1 MASAPAARRVDRPLR
16 LLGGLV
22 LAVCGLAAT
31 LSASASGTDAE
42 RARFRQAYALAQQG
56 GDAWRAQATGLEGY
70 VLFPYLE
77 AASLEHDLRTLDRA
91 PVDAYLARYPGLI
104 PAADLRKDFLGEL
117 ARRKDWT
124 SFTAM
129 YQPGLGDALT
139 CFALQA
145 KLSRG
150 EPLVFE
156 RDLADLWKKASLP
169 NACDPVLSAAHDQG
183 LLTPDRVWTRIQVAA
198 DSGKGGTVAALAPW
212 LAADDAVAAQRIA
225 QALNDP
231 GTALRDAANWPDTPR
246 HRQAVT
252 LALQRMARKQSTAA
266 DTAWN
271 ALSSHFTLSEQQ
283 RGAIENALA
292 LFHATDFDESALDRL
307 AALPPGAQTDATREW
322 RVRVA
327 LARQDWTAALSALDA
342 LGESQKDDGEWRYFR
357 ALVLTKL
364 GRQAEAKALY
374 QSVSQEPTY
383 FGFLAADRIDTSYAI
398 CPSTM
403 ATDEHREAALLAEP
417 GLDRAFELYAVGL
430 QKLARRE
437 WTAALAGRDADTQ
450 RLAADLAF
458 RKGWYDRAVFGLS
471 SGDALR
477 LYEQRFPL
485 ARQDGVVEQAS
496 QAGIEAPWAYAIIRA
511 ESAWMT
517 DARSGADAR
526 GLMQLLPGTASLV
539 AKRNGLSWAGGDSLY
554 DPSTNIVLGT
564 RYLAQMAQRY
574 SGAPWLASAAYN
586 AGPNKVDQWLT
597 ARGTLDPDLFVV
609 SIPYKET
616 REYVARVMAFAVIYD
631 WRLNGNALA
640 MSSRM
645 TRIGSPYA
653 LPSPGAVR
661 KQVACPAPAAAVAR
675 TARDTAPAT
684 PAAMQPAPAAASSA
698 PASPDAQP

>member
-1 MASAPAARRVDRPLR
+1 MASAPAARRVDRSLR

-22 LAVCGLAAT
+22 LAVSGLVVS

-42 RARFRQAYALAQQG
+42 RARFRQAYAVAQQG

-77 AASLEHDLRTLDRA
+77 ATSLEHDLRTLDRA
-91 PVDAYLARYPGLI
+91 PVDAYLARYPGMI
-104 PAADLRKDFLGEL
+104 PAADLRRDFLGEL
-117 ARRKDWT
+117 ARRKDWAT
-124 SFTAM
+124 FSAM

-139 CFALQA
+139 CFSLQA

-150 EPLVFE
+150 EPLVFD
-156 RDLADLWKKASLP
+156 RDIADLWKKASLP

-183 LLTPDRVWTRIQVAA
+183 LLTPERVWARIQVAA
-198 DSGKGGTVAALAPW
+198 DAGKGGTIAALAPW
-212 LAADDAVAAQRIA
+212 LPADDAIAAQRMA

-231 GTALRDAANWPDTPR
+231 TTALRDAANWPDTPR

-252 LALQRMARKQSTAA
+252 LALQRMARKQSTVA
-266 DTAWN
+266 DGAWSS
-271 ALSSHFTLSEQQ
+271 LSSHFTLSEQQ

-292 LFHATDFDESALDRL
+292 LFHATDFDESALERL

-327 LARQDWTAALSALDA
+327 LARQDWTAALAALDA
-342 LGESQKDDGEWRYFR
+342 LGEAQKDDGEWRYFR
-357 ALVLTKL
+357 ALVLGRL
-364 GRQAEAKALY
+364 GRQGEAKALY
-374 QSVSQEPTY
+374 QSVSQEATY
-383 FGFLAADRIDTSYAI
+383 FGFLAADRIDTAYAI

-403 ATDEHREAALLAEP
+403 ATDERREAALLAEP
-417 GLDRAFELYAVGL
+417 GVDRAFELYAVGL

-526 GLMQLLPGTASLV
+526 GLMQLLPGTAALV
-539 AKRNGLSWAGGDSLY
+539 AKRNGLSWSGGDSLY

-564 RYLAQMAQRY
+564 RYLAQMAARY
-574 SGAPWLASAAYN
+574 NGAPWLASAAYN

-631 WRLNGNALA
+631 WRLTGHAVSI
-640 MSSRM
+640 SSRM
-645 TRIGSPYA
+645 TRIGSTYS
-653 LPSPGAVR
+653 LPTPSAVR
-661 KQVACPAPAAAVAR
+661 KPVTCPSPAAARSAAVA
-675 TARDTAPAT
+675 PPST
-684 PAAMQPAPAAASSA
+684 PTVMQPAPAAASSA

>member
-1 MASAPAARRVDRPLR
+1 MASAPAARRVDRSLCL

-22 LAVCGLAAT
+22 LAVSGLVVS

-42 RARFRQAYALAQQG
+42 RARFRQAYAVAQQG
-56 GDAWRAQATGLEGY
+56 GDAWRAQANGLDGY

-104 PAADLRKDFLGEL
+104 PATDLRRDFLGEL

-124 SFTAM
+124 TFSAM

-139 CFALQA
+139 CFSLQA

-150 EPLVFE
+150 EPLVFD
-156 RDLADLWKKASLP
+156 RDIADLWKKASLP

-183 LLTPDRVWTRIQVAA
+183 LLTPERVWARIQVAA
-198 DSGKGGTVAALAPW
+198 DAGKGGTIAALAPW
-212 LAADDAVAAQRIA
+212 LPADDAIAAQRMA

-231 GTALRDAANWPDTPR
+231 ATALRDAANWPDTPR

-252 LALQRMARKQSTAA
+252 LALQRMARKQSTVA
-266 DTAWN
+266 DGAWSS
-271 ALSSHFTLSEQQ
+271 LSSHFTLSEQQ

-327 LARQDWTAALSALDA
+327 LARQDWTAALAALDA
-342 LGESQKDDGEWRYFR
+342 LGEAQKDDGEWRYFR
-357 ALVLTKL
+357 ALVLGRL
-364 GRQAEAKALY
+364 GRQGEAKALY
-374 QSVSQEPTY
+374 QSVSQEATY
-383 FGFLAADRIDTSYAI
+383 FGFLAADRIDTAYAI

-403 ATDEHREAALLAEP
+403 ATDERREAALLAEP
-417 GLDRAFELYAVGL
+417 GVDRAFELYAVGL

-526 GLMQLLPGTASLV
+526 GLMQLLPGTAALV
-539 AKRNGLSWAGGDSLY
+539 AKRNGLSWSGGDSLY

-564 RYLAQMAQRY
+564 RYLAQMAARY
-574 SGAPWLASAAYN
+574 NGAPWLASAAYN

-631 WRLNGNALA
+631 WRLTGHAVSI
-640 MSSRM
+640 SSRM
-645 TRIGSPYA
+645 TRIGSTYSLPAPGA
-653 LPSPGAVR
+653 LRKPVTCPSPAAARSTAV
-661 KQVACPAPAAAVAR
+661 AAPAAPAV
-675 TARDTAPAT
+675 
-684 PAAMQPAPAAASSA
+684 MQPAPAAASSA